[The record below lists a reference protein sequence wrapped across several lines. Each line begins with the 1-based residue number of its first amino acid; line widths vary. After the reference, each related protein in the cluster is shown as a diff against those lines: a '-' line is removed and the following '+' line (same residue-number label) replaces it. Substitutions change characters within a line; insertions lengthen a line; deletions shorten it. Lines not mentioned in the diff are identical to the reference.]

1 MMSLRSV
8 GIETF
13 IPSLGRW
20 EEATTQKFL
29 HPDDAVFV
37 VRESEKE
44 QYENC
49 GHKVIAY
56 SDSEISNLSKTR
68 QRILD
73 DCQSDMCLQ
82 LDDDITALFY
92 RTQEVLVGMDSED
105 WHNEIIRAFQIIK
118 DLGLGMFSVY
128 QMPSADIR
136 LYNRPFS
143 FIGASGAVIGYYK
156 PNLKAR
162 YDEKIDIKQDA
173 DFVLQEL
180 LLNRIVLIVH
190 YWSVEHET
198 DKNKGGQQ
206 VGKNSEKLYRNV
218 EYIKAKWGEKIYDF
232 DFDKNVTKIK
242 VKR

>member
-29 HPDDAVFV
+29 HPDDALFV
-37 VRESEKE
+37 VRESQKE
-44 QYENC
+44 QYEKC

-56 SDSEISNLSKTR
+56 PDSEISNLSKTR

-73 DCQSDMCLQ
+73 DCKSDMCLQ
-82 LDDDITALFY
+82 LDDDINVLY
-92 RTQEVLVGMDSED
+92 SRTQEVLTNMDPEN
-105 WHNEIIRAFQIIK
+105 WHNEIIRAFQLLE
-118 DLGLGMFSVY
+118 DLGLGLFSVC
-128 QMPSADIR
+128 QTPRADIR
-136 LYNRPFS
+136 QYNRPFT
-143 FIGASGAVIGYYK
+143 FFGAAGAVMGFYK
-156 PNLKAR
+156 PNLKAVF
-162 YDEKIDIKQDA
+162 DEKIEVKQDA

-180 LLNRIVLIVH
+180 LLNRIVLIVQ
-190 YWSVEHET
+190 YWAVDHDT
-198 DKNKGGQQ
+198 DTNKGGQQ
-206 VGKNSEKLYRNV
+206 IGKNVERLYRNV

>member
-37 VRESEKE
+37 VRESQKE
-44 QYENC
+44 QYESC

-56 SDSEISNLSKTR
+56 PDSEISNLSKTR

-73 DCQSDMCLQ
+73 DCKSDMCLQ
-82 LDDDITALFY
+82 LDDDINKLYY
-92 RTQEVLVGMDSED
+92 RTQEVSTEMTPED
-105 WHNEIIRAFQIIK
+105 WYNEIIRAFHIIE
-118 DLGLGMFSVY
+118 DLGLGMFSVS
-128 QMPSADIR
+128 QLSWGDPR
-136 LYNRPFS
+136 RYNKPFS
-143 FIGASGAVIGYYK
+143 FIGASGTVIGYYK
-156 PNLKAR
+156 PNLKAI
-162 YDEKIDIKQDA
+162 YDEKIDIKQDT

-180 LLNRIVLIVH
+180 LLNRIVLIVQ
-190 YWSVEHET
+190 YWIVEHDT
-198 DKNKGGQQ
+198 DKKAGGQQ